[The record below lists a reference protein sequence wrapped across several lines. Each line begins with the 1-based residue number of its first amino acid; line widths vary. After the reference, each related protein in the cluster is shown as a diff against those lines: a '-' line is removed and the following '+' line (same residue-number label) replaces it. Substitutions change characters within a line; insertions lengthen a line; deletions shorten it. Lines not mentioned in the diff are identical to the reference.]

1 MPLAFLITGATG
13 NQGSAVINA
22 LLAQELDVEILAV
35 TRNPHSSASR
45 RLTQRSAQI
54 KLVQGDLDHPAQIFE
69 NAKKLATLPIS
80 GVFSV
85 QNPFAQGQGVLKEEH
100 QGKALID
107 EALAQHIPHFVYSSV
122 DRGGD
127 ASSDNPTTIPHF
139 RSKHRIEQHLF
150 TRTREAE
157 IQAATTTAAA
167 DANNTTAT
175 PTTTTTT
182 AAAAAATGAMTW
194 TVLRPTFF
202 FENLAPTAG
211 FAGKVTAT
219 AWDAYLQGKPLQC
232 VSVSDVGYFAAMAL
246 VRAAQFRNQCLSL
259 AGDDLTYEH
268 LQRTVRAKT
277 GRPLPTTYRVLC
289 YLVLWV
295 MGDPRTMFTWFYDQG
310 YGADIPRLRKLY
322 PGLKNLDG
330 WLEESEWVK
339 KP

>member
-1 MPLAFLITGATG
+1 MPLALLITGATG

-35 TRNPHSSASR
+35 TRNPHSSAAR
-45 RLTQRSAQI
+45 RLTQRSPRI
-54 KLVQGDLDHPAQIFE
+54 KLIQGDLDHPAQIFE
-69 NAKKLATLPIS
+69 KAKNAATLPIS

-85 QNPFAQGQGVLKEEH
+85 QNPFASGQSVHKEEQ

-107 EALAQHIPHFVYSSV
+107 AALAHQIPHFVYSSV

-139 RSKHRIEQHLF
+139 ISKHRIEQHLF

-157 IQAATTTAAA
+157 GGSGGS
-167 DANNTTAT
+167 NNNNNSSSSS
-175 PTTTTTT
+175 TTTTTPT
-182 AAAAAATGAMTW
+182 PTTAMTW
-194 TVLRPTFF
+194 TILRPTFF
-202 FENLAPTAG
+202 FENLAPSTG

-232 VSVSDVGYFAAMAL
+232 VSVADVGYFAAMAL
-246 VRAAQFRNQCLSL
+246 VRAGADAAPFRNQCLSL

-277 GRPLPTTYRVLC
+277 GGRPLPTTYRVLC

-295 MGDPRTMFTWFYDQG
+295 LGDPRTMFTWFYEQG

-322 PGLKNLDG
+322 PGLKNLEG

-339 KP
+339 KR

>member
-1 MPLAFLITGATG
+1 MPLALLITGATG

-35 TRNPHSSASR
+35 TRNPHSSAAR
-45 RLTQRSAQI
+45 RLTQRSPKI
-54 KLVQGDLDHPAQIFE
+54 KLIQGDLDHPMQIFE
-69 NAKKLATLPIS
+69 KAKNAATLPIS

-85 QNPFAQGQGVLKEEH
+85 QNPFAPGQSVHKEEQ

-107 EALAQHIPHFVYSSV
+107 AALAHQIPHFVYSSV

-139 RSKHRIEQHLF
+139 ISKHRIEQHLF
-150 TRTREAE
+150 TRTREAN
-157 IQAATTTAAA
+157 TAGGSSS
-167 DANNTTAT
+167 NNNSSSS
-175 PTTTTTT
+175 TTTTT
-182 AAAAAATGAMTW
+182 MTW
-194 TVLRPTFF
+194 TILRPTFF
-202 FENLAPTAG
+202 FENLAPSTG
-211 FAGKVTAT
+211 FAGKVAAT

-232 VSVSDVGYFAAMAL
+232 VAVADVGHVAALAL
-246 VRAAQFRNQCLSL
+246 VRAGAGAAPFRNQCLSL

-277 GRPLPTTYRVLC
+277 GGRPLPTTARVLC

-295 MGDPRTMFTWFYDQG
+295 RGDPRTMFAWFYEQG

-322 PGLKNLDG
+322 PGLKNLEG

-339 KP
+339 KR

>member
-1 MPLAFLITGATG
+1 MPLALLITGATG

-45 RLTQRSAQI
+45 RLTAKSSKI
-54 KLVQGDLDHPAQIFE
+54 KLVLGNLDHPAQIFE
-69 NAKKLATLPIS
+69 RAKQIATLPIS

-85 QNPFAQGQGVLKEEH
+85 QNPFAQGQSVAKEEH

-107 EALAQHIPHFVYSSV
+107 EAIAQHIPHFVYSSV

-127 ASSDNPTTIPHF
+127 ASSDNPTHIPHF
-139 RSKHRIEQHLF
+139 ISKHRIEQHLF
-150 TRTREAE
+150 TRTQEAH
-157 IQAATTTAAA
+157 
-167 DANNTTAT
+167 DG
-175 PTTTTTT
+175 
-182 AAAAAATGAMTW
+182 GAMTW

-211 FAGKVTAT
+211 FAGRVTAT

-232 VSVSDVGYFAAMAL
+232 VSVADVGHFAAAAL
-246 VRAAQFRNQCLSL
+246 VRAGQFRNQCLSL

-268 LQRTVRAKT
+268 LQRTARAKI

-289 YLVLWV
+289 YLILWV

-310 YGADIPRLRKLY
+310 YGADIPRLRKLH
-322 PGLKNLDG
+322 PGLKNLEA
-330 WLEESEWVK
+330 WLEESDWVK
-339 KP
+339 KR

>member
-1 MPLAFLITGATG
+1 MPLALLITGATG

-35 TRNPHSSASR
+35 TRNPHSSAAR
-45 RLTQRSAQI
+45 RLTQRSPKI
-54 KLVQGDLDHPAQIFE
+54 KLIQGDLDHPAQIFE
-69 NAKKLATLPIS
+69 KAKNAATLPIS

-85 QNPFAQGQGVLKEEH
+85 QNPFASGQSVHKEEQ

-107 EALAQHIPHFVYSSV
+107 AALAHQIPHFVYSSV

-139 RSKHRIEQHLF
+139 ISKHRIEQHLF
-150 TRTREAE
+150 TRTREANTE
-157 IQAATTTAAA
+157 GGGGGGGSNNISTTT
-167 DANNTTAT
+167 
-175 PTTTTTT
+175 
-182 AAAAAATGAMTW
+182 MTW
-194 TVLRPTFF
+194 TILRPTFF
-202 FENLAPTAG
+202 FENLVPSTG

-232 VSVSDVGYFAAMAL
+232 VAVADVGHFAAMAL
-246 VRAAQFRNQCLSL
+246 VRAGAAPFRNQCLSL

-277 GRPLPTTYRVLC
+277 GGRPLPTTYRVLC

-295 MGDPRTMFTWFYDQG
+295 LGDPRTMFSWFYEQG

-322 PGLKNLDG
+322 PGLKNLEG

-339 KP
+339 KR